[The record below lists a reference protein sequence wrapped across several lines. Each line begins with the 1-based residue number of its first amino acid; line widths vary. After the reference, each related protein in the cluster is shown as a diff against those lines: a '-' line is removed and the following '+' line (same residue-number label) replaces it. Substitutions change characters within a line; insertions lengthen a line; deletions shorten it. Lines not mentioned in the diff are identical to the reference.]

1 MTEEN
6 KIPVDPENGLNVA
19 NTNKNLQL
27 VIITGVSGGGK
38 SSALRMLEDYGFFC
52 VDNFIPALLIPFVKL
67 ISTQFNMIAVVVD
80 TRGGIF
86 FSDLNKEIKSLKEIG
101 FVYRVLFLDA
111 SDETLIKR
119 FSETRRRHPLL
130 SEESALLDSI
140 QMERAML
147 DEIKIYADDIIDTS
161 SLSLGQLKQII
172 SSTLIDKKLS
182 TSSMRVSIM
191 SFGYKYGL
199 PIDADLIFDVRF
211 LPNPH
216 YIPEL
221 KQHTGL
227 EQAVRDYVF
236 NKDVTQ
242 QFLKKFLDFI
252 TYLVPHYKEEGKSL
266 LTVAIGC
273 TGGRHRSVAIANRLC
288 EELKSLG
295 YYVVEKHRDISRNQE
310 YYQKK

>member
-1 MTEEN
+1 VNEEKN
-6 KIPVDPENGLNVA
+6 SEAGPDNVD
-19 NTNKNLQL
+19 TNNSNLQL

-38 SSALRMLEDYGFFC
+38 SSTLRMLEDYGFFC

-86 FSDLNKEIKSLKEIG
+86 FSDLNKEIKSLKELG
-101 FVYRVLFLDA
+101 FIYRVLFLDA

-161 SLSLGQLKQII
+161 ELSLGQLKQII
-172 SSTLIDKKLS
+172 SNTLIDKKLS
-182 TSSMRVSIM
+182 TSSMRISIM

-221 KQHTGL
+221 KPHTGL
-227 EQAVRDYVF
+227 EQSVRDYVF

-288 EELKSLG
+288 EELKSLS

-310 YYQKK
+310 YYQKKP